1 MVNNNNKTK
10 IDEIDSYERS
20 SKRRKPNIVDFD
32 LYNLDHA
39 PIKGVRP
46 DWSGARDLHASLRQK
61 VIKGQGLK
69 TVVVA
74 ASQTEKGSKRPLV
87 LLLDSGADDD
97 IIFLPDDEIDDYD
110 PISLAHPNVWT
121 TSNGQFQTDQVA
133 NLKFLL
139 PEYSQSKIMSCTAD
153 IKRIRSKRSVQYDA
167 IIGVKTL
174 HAWGVTMHFKEKVL
188 EIDGISR
195 PMKEKDALK
204 NEPILMNIYNEAL
217 EPQSTTEETAR
228 AVKILD
234 AKYEAAD
241 LEKVVEENCPHL
253 SRMQR
258 LQLLNLL
265 KKHEKMFQGKLGEW
279 KGEEVHFDLKPG
291 VKPFRGRPFPVPQI
305 HKATLM
311 KEINRLVD
319 IGVLEQVEQAD
330 WLSPSFCIPKSDQT
344 IRFLSDFRE
353 LNKALIRRP
362 FPLPK
367 VADMLQQ
374 MDGFTFATAI
384 DLNMGYYHLKL
395 DAETMKI
402 CAIVFPWGIYRYRR
416 LPMGVACSPDI
427 FQSKMSSLFAELE
440 FVQAY
445 IDDLLVISKGTFEDH
460 LQKLD
465 LVLQKLSDAG
475 LQVNAVKS
483 KFAAHEIDY
492 LGYHLTKEGIAPQQ
506 SKVAAI
512 LALKPPRNVKD
523 LRRCLGIIQYYRDLW
538 VSRTQLLAPLTDLVG
553 ECGTTKRSTKKKP
566 PWRWEQVHQDA
577 FEEIKK
583 VIARDVILAYPNFG
597 EEFTIFTDASTRQL
611 GGVITQNNRP
621 IAFFSRKL
629 NTAQQK
635 YTVTEL
641 ELLSIVELLKEF
653 KGMLLGQK
661 LVIYTDH
668 QNLVRDSLGSTSDR
682 VQRWNL
688 LLNEYGA
695 DIRYIKG
702 VDNTVA
708 DAISRLD
715 YCPKINPHPED
726 ELDSNG
732 EFRSANVHS
741 KWNKLISLFAHYQT
755 DDDEECSFEVEDGES
770 PISCFSHV
778 DETPKSCFAHIFA
791 TSTADTDEIYPVTV
805 REIADAQREDPKM
818 NHIFER
824 PGKDRRNQKMIIDD
838 TVVLVRKNRESDRP
852 RLIIPDSLQSK
863 VLSWYH
869 HYLQHP
875 GSDRME
881 GTIGAVMYWHGMSAQ
896 IRRMCKFCPRCQ
908 KAKTRKRKYGHV
920 PPKEATVVPWQ
931 TLHCDLIGPTTIKA
945 KDGKEMDFMCLTMI
959 DAATGW
965 FEIVELPNRM
975 VEKEDKSSKKKKKK
989 GEKKL
994 VEIIDKTSATV
1005 SHLLNKS
1012 WLCRYP
1018 RPKYLVCDNGSEF
1031 ELHLKDLC
1039 KQYQIQRKPT
1049 TSKNPQ
1055 ANAIIERVHAVFND
1069 MLRASGLDDSDTI
1082 DAHRIDQF
1090 IQDAAW
1096 AIRSTYHTVLK
1107 ATPGE
1112 AIFGRDMLFD
1122 IPYIADWNEIGR
1134 RRQEQVDRNN
1144 ARENDRRLPYDYV
1157 PGSKCLIINEINGEI
1172 QRKAKDKHEGPYV
1185 VTDVYTNGTVRIQR
1199 GSVNERI
1206 NIRRLTPFFEAEEA
1220 ENASTT

>member
-1 MVNNNNKTK
+1 MEDNNLNLNN
-10 IDEIDSYERS
+10 ESDSYERS
-20 SKRRKPNIVDFD
+20 VKRRKSNTINFD
-32 LYNLDHA
+32 LYNLDHS
-39 PIKGVRP
+39 PIKGALP
-46 DWSGARDLHASLRQK
+46 DWSGVKDMHASLRQK
-61 VIKGQGLK
+61 VIKGNGLK

-74 ASQTEKGSKRPLV
+74 ASLTKKGDRNSRPLV

-97 IIFLPDDEIDDYD
+97 IIFLPDEEVKQFE
-110 PISLAHPNVWT
+110 PTPLAHPKVWT
-121 TSNGQFQTDQVA
+121 TSNGQFNTNEVA
-133 NLKFLL
+133 ELSFLL
-139 PEYSQSKIMSCTAD
+139 PEYSQSKIMACTAD
-153 IKRIRSKRSVQYDA
+153 IRRVRSRRSVQYDA

-195 PMKEKDALK
+195 PMKDKDAFK
-204 NEPILMNIYNEAL
+204 DNTFLMNIYNEAL
-217 EPQSTTEETAR
+217 EPQSTKEETAR

-241 LEKVVEENCPHL
+241 LDKIVDENCSHL
-253 SRMQR
+253 SPMQR

-265 KKHEKMFQGKLGEW
+265 KKHEKMFSGTLGEW
-279 KGEEVHFDLKPG
+279 KGEEVHFELKPG
-291 VKPFRGRPFPVPQI
+291 VRPFRGRPFPVPQI
-305 HKATLM
+305 HKATII
-311 KEINRLVD
+311 KELQRLID
-319 IGVLEQVEQAD
+319 IGVLEQVQQAD
-330 WLSPSFCIPKSDQT
+330 WLSPSFIIPKSDGT
-344 IRFLSDFRE
+344 VRFLSDFRQ
-353 LNKALIRRP
+353 LNKAMVRRP

-367 VADMLQQ
+367 VSDMLQQ
-374 MDGFTFATAI
+374 MEGFTYASAI

-395 DAETMKI
+395 DLETMKI
-402 CAIVFPWGIYRYRR
+402 CAIVFPWGIYKYKR

-427 FQSKMSSLFAELE
+427 FQSKMSSLFAELDY
-440 FVQAY
+440 VQAY
-445 IDDLLVISKGTFEDH
+445 IDDLLCLSKGTFEDH
-460 LQKLD
+460 LHKLD
-465 LVLQKLSDAG
+465 VVLQKLSDAG
-475 LQVNAVKS
+475 LQVNAAKS
-483 KFAAHEIDY
+483 NFAAEEIDY
-492 LGYHLTKEGIAPQQ
+492 LGYHLTKEGIAPQH

-566 PWRWEQVHQDA
+566 PWHWEQVHQDA
-577 FEEIKK
+577 FDEIKK
-583 VIARDVILAYPNFG
+583 VIARDVILAYPNFS
-597 EEFTIFTDASTRQL
+597 EEFTIYTDASTRQL

-629 NTAQQK
+629 TTAQMK

-702 VDNTVA
+702 IDNTVA

-715 YCPKINPHPED
+715 YCPKVNPHPED
-726 ELDSNG
+726 ELDSKGN
-732 EFRSANVHS
+732 FRSEYSHR
-741 KWNKLISLFAHYQT
+741 KWNKMVSLFSHYQY
-755 DDDEECSFEVEDGES
+755 DDESVLEEEDVTE
-770 PISCFSHV
+770 PKVCMSHV
-778 DETPKSCFAHIFA
+778 FSTSAADDE
-791 TSTADTDEIYPVTV
+791 EIYPVTV
-805 REIADAQREDPKM
+805 KEIADAQREDSKM
-818 NHIFER
+818 NHLFQA
-824 PGKDRRNQKMIIDD
+824 PGKDKRNQKMIIDD
-838 TVVLVRKNRESDRP
+838 TVVLVRKNRASDRP
-852 RLIIPDSLQSK
+852 KLIIPEKLQAK
-863 VLSWYH
+863 VLMWYH

-875 GSDRME
+875 GTDRME

-896 IRRMCKFCPRCQ
+896 IRRLCKTCPRCQ
-908 KAKTRKRKYGHV
+908 KGKARKRKYGQL
-920 PPKEATVVPWQ
+920 PPKDAIVVPWQ
-931 TLHCDLIGPTTIKA
+931 TLHCDLIGPTTIKS
-945 KDGKEMDFMCLTMI
+945 KDGTEMDFMCLTMI

-975 VEKEDKSSKKKKKK
+975 I
-989 GEKKL
+989 EKKCPRTGKTSE

-1005 SHLLNKS
+1005 SHLLNKC
-1012 WLCRYP
+1012 WLSRYP

-1031 ELHLKDLC
+1031 ELHLKALC
-1039 KQYQIQRKPT
+1039 KQYQIGRKPT

-1055 ANAIIERVHAVFND
+1055 ANAILERVHGVFND
-1069 MLRASGLDDSDTI
+1069 MLRTSNLDDSDSI
-1082 DAHRIDQF
+1082 DDIRIDQF
-1090 IQDAAW
+1090 ITNAAW

-1122 IPYIADWNEIGR
+1122 IPFVADWSAIGR
-1134 RRQEQVDRNN
+1134 RRQELVDRNN
-1144 ARENDRRLPYDYV
+1144 VRENKRRLPFDYV
-1157 PGSKCLIINEINGEI
+1157 PGSKCLIISEINGEK
-1172 QRKAKDKHEGPYV
+1172 QRKALDKNKGPYE
-1185 VTDVYTNGTVRIQR
+1185 VTNVFTNGTVRIQR
-1199 GSVNERI
+1199 GSINERI

-1220 ENASTT
+1220 TEASNNV

>member
-1 MVNNNNKTK
+1 MDNRYLNLNELESN
-10 IDEIDSYERS
+10 ERS
-20 SKRRKPNIVDFD
+20 SKRRKPNIIDFD
-32 LYNLDHA
+32 LYNLDHS
-39 PIKGVRP
+39 PIKGALP
-46 DWSGARDLHASLRQK
+46 DWSGVQDMYASLRQK
-61 VIKGQGLK
+61 VIRGNGLK

-74 ASQTEKGSKRPLV
+74 APLTKKGDRNTRPLV

-97 IIFLPDDEIDDYD
+97 IIFLPDEEVRNFD
-110 PISLAHPNVWT
+110 PTPLAHPNVWT
-121 TSNGQFQTDQVA
+121 TSNGQFNTTEIV
-133 NLKFLL
+133 NLNVLL

-153 IKRIRSKRSVQYDA
+153 VKRVHSRSKVQYDA
-167 IIGVKTL
+167 IIGIKTL
-174 HAWGVTMHFKEKVL
+174 HAWGVTMLFREKLL
-188 EIDGISR
+188 EIDGITR
-195 PMKEKDALK
+195 PMKDKDAFK
-204 NEPILMNIYNEAL
+204 DKINLMNIYNEAI
-217 EPQSTTEETAR
+217 EPQSTKEETAR

-241 LEKVVEENCPHL
+241 LEKVVEENCQHL
-253 SRMQR
+253 SNTQRMK
-258 LQLLNLL
+258 LLELL
-265 KKHEKMFQGKLGEW
+265 KKHEKMFSGQLGEW

-305 HKATLM
+305 HKATIM
-311 KEINRLVD
+311 KEINRLIE
-319 IGVLEQVEQAD
+319 IGVLEQVQEAD
-330 WLSPSFCIPKSDQT
+330 WLSPSFIVPKSDKT
-344 IRFLSDFRE
+344 VRFLSDFRE
-353 LNKALIRRP
+353 LNKALVRRP

-367 VADMLQQ
+367 ISDMLQQ
-374 MDGFTFATAI
+374 MEGFTFASAI

-395 DAETMKI
+395 DLETMKI

-427 FQSKMSSLFAELE
+427 FQSKMSSLFAELDY
-440 FVQAY
+440 VQAY
-445 IDDLLVISKGTFEDH
+445 IDDLLCLSKGTFDDH
-460 LQKLD
+460 LEKLD
-465 LVLQKLSDAG
+465 VVLQKLSDAG

-483 KFAAHEIDY
+483 NFAAQEIDY
-492 LGYHLTKEGIAPQQ
+492 LGYHLTKNGIAPQQ

-538 VSRTQLLAPLTDLVG
+538 VSRTHLLAPLTDLVG
-553 ECGTTKRSTKKKP
+553 ECGSTKRSTKKKP
-566 PWRWEQVHQDA
+566 PWRWEQVHQEA

-583 VIARDVILAYPNFG
+583 VIARDVILAYPNFS
-597 EEFTIFTDASTRQL
+597 EEFVIFTDASTRQL

-629 NTAQQK
+629 TAAQQK

-661 LVIYTDH
+661 LTIYTDH

-702 VDNTVA
+702 IDNTVA

-732 EFRSANVHS
+732 EFRSAYAH
-741 KWNKLISLFAHYQT
+741 KRWNKLVTLFSHYQLDSEET
-755 DDDEECSFEVEDGES
+755 VCTPDEEDETS
-770 PISCFSHV
+770 PKACMSHV
-778 DETPKSCFAHIFA
+778 FTN
-791 TSTADTDEIYPVTV
+791 STADDEEIYPVTV
-805 REIADAQREDPKM
+805 KEIADAQREDSKM
-818 NHIFER
+818 KHLFER

-852 RLIIPDSLQSK
+852 KLIIPATLQSK
-863 VLSWYH
+863 VLMWYH

-875 GSDRME
+875 GTDRME
-881 GTIGAVMYWHGMSAQ
+881 GTIGAVMYWHGMSTD
-896 IRRMCKFCPRCQ
+896 IRRLCKTCPRCQ
-908 KAKTRKRKYGHV
+908 KAKARKRKYGHL
-920 PPKEATVVPWQ
+920 PPKEAIITPWH

-945 KDGKEMDFMCLTMI
+945 KDGTTMDFMCLTMI

-975 VEKEDKSSKKKKKK
+975 DKRKCSRTNKTI
-989 GEKKL
+989 E

-1005 SHLLNKS
+1005 SHLLNKYWFS
-1012 WLCRYP
+1012 RYP

-1039 KQYQIQRKPT
+1039 KQYQVKRKPT

-1055 ANAIIERVHAVFND
+1055 ANAIIERIHGVFND
-1069 MLRASGLDDSDTI
+1069 MLRASSLEDSDTL
-1082 DAHRIDQF
+1082 DSHRIDQF
-1090 IQDAAW
+1090 ITDAAW

-1122 IPYIADWNEIGR
+1122 IPFIADWSEIGR
-1134 RRQEQVDRNN
+1134 RRQELVDRNN
-1144 ARENDRRLPYDYV
+1144 ARENARRLPYDYV
-1157 PGSKCLIINEINGEI
+1157 PGSKCLIISEINGEI
-1172 QRKAKDKHEGPYV
+1172 QRKALDKNEGPYV
-1185 VTDVYTNGTVRIQR
+1185 VTNVYTNGTVRIQR
-1199 GSVNERI
+1199 GSINERI

-1220 ENASTT
+1220 NNAGSN